1 MKRFAFN
8 KENQNIK
15 NAKKAVNLK
24 TLKLKTICSIN
35 I

>member
-1 MKRFAFN
+1 MKRFTFS

-15 NAKKAVNLK
+15 NAKKAVNLI

>member
-1 MKRFAFN
+1 MNRFKFN
-8 KENQNIK
+8 KENENIR